1 MKRNWFFIL
10 LMVIAVLPLTSCDK
24 DEEVVQGRN
33 SPLPEYTEKEEID
46 W

>member
-1 MKRNWFFIL
+1 MKKNWFFLL

-24 DEEVVQGRN
+24 DEEVMKERK